1 MANEQINTIYH
12 YTDWKAFEDIVGNK
26 RMQLSNV
33 KLSNDSNEIIEF
45 LNEYNCRPI
54 IELAFKIQKK
64 LKLNHDLSRTDLMN
78 IFVNRVSL
86 FSFCFTKKNDD
97 AAQWERYAN
106 KGLGVCIGF
115 NEDYIKK
122 FELPFRYDEIKYN
135 LTLDENKTKKSIKEF
150 NDYLTS
156 IENKNTNSKIFQNME
171 SRIWKIFYELYLK
184 SFFYKN
190 YSFESEN
197 EYRLCIPSI
206 ELKRNINNDF
216 IEEGKNEGN
225 NLNTSYIRYSV
236 SNEKI
241 REYICLKMDK
251 FCNHYNVDYRDF
263 IKEIIIGPKSIMNE
277 ELVKRF
283 LEYKKLPELTSKVK
297 KSKSS
302 LR

>member
-45 LNEYNCRPI
+45 LNEYDCRPI
-54 IELAFKIQKK
+54 IELAFKIKK
-64 LKLNHDLSRTDLMN
+64 NLKLNHDLSRTDLIK
-78 IFVNRVSL
+78 IFVNHVSL
-86 FSFCFTKKNDD
+86 FSFCFTKKKDG
-97 AAQWERYAN
+97 AAQWDRYAN

-122 FELPFRYDEIKYN
+122 FELPFRYDEVKYN
-135 LTLDENKTKKSIKEF
+135 LTLDENQTKKSIKEF
-150 NDYLTS
+150 NDYLKS
-156 IENKNTNSKIFQNME
+156 IENKNTNSKIFQSME
-171 SRIWKIFYELYLK
+171 DRIWNIFYELYLK

-190 YSFESEN
+190 FSFDSEN

-206 ELKRNINNDF
+206 ELKKIKNNDF
-216 IEEGKNEGN
+216 IEEENYEEN
-225 NLNTSYIRYSV
+225 NLNTSKVRYSV

-241 REYICLKMDK
+241 REYISLKMDK
-251 FCNHYNVDYRDF
+251 FCDHYKVDYSNF

-277 ELVKRF
+277 ELVKRY
-283 LEYKKLPELTSKVK
+283 LESKGLKELAKKVK

-302 LR
+302 FR